1 MPRLK
6 LAPGTESQ
14 RHDARAE
21 LVQLEKE
28 EHAPETEEYGISS
41 TIFRCNTMPF
51 HPGRLNDILTGFGT
65 YGSALESSKEMV
77 GSATARRNTSS
88 GSSSS
93 ASLRSVSFFLEA
105 FCDDSPCGDGR
116 DGHGASFVADL
127 GDGHMVRF
135 LVSDFGISWVESR
148 NGRELVKLEG
158 AEAIQELQRMSNL
171 LHQGN
176 GSRAGSSPMTTAE
189 PL

>member
-1 MPRLK
+1 MGLGMFPRL
-6 LAPGTESQ
+6 
-14 RHDARAE
+14 AE
-21 LVQLEKE
+21 
-28 EHAPETEEYGISS
+28 HY
-41 TIFRCNTMPF
+41 
-51 HPGRLNDILTGFGT
+51 
-65 YGSALESSKEMV
+65 
-77 GSATARRNTSS
+77 
-88 GSSSS
+88 
-93 ASLRSVSFFLEA
+93 RSVVQDLVLSLQALANSLKDFGITA
-105 FCDDSPCGDGR
+105 SCYSCGDGR

-171 LHQGN
+171 LHQEQ
-176 GSRAGSSPMTTAE
+176 GSKVGSSPMTTAD